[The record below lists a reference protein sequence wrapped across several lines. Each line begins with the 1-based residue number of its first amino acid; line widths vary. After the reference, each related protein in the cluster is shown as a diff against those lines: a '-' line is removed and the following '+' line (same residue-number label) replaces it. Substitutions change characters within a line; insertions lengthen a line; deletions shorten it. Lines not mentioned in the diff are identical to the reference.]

1 MCLCLKIE
9 TGPWKP
15 WKPSGSFKFPRE
27 QPPPPTPLTSLRI
40 PWPQRNSHLLL
51 FSQLCIALLLWQESG
66 SLPPT
71 LLKELVVCFYWL
83 GRDHR
88 CCMQD
93 TLLSI
98 ISQAGTNSEVIVGSP
113 PPLQA
118 HTDSTVLTKANDKL
132 KKAYRAH
139 LERYHCSLC
148 VLLQWGFRGGNPAF
162 QTSCSFHQRPS
173 LNTHC
178 VQGNDILCTG
188 HRRRHFWRNAEQS
201 DMEQVWK
208 GPAVWTPSLTPSWNE
223 YLCKIPCA
231 LSINEQILDKCSHQA
246 TCMAD
251 VEFKSWYLLCLRAE
265 QFL

>member
-15 WKPSGSFKFPRE
+15 WKPSTSFKFPTRAA
-27 QPPPPTPLTSLRI
+27 PLLTSLRI
-40 PWPQRNSHLLL
+40 PWQQRNSHLLL

-83 GRDHR
+83 GRGHR
-88 CCMQD
+88 CCMKD

-98 ISQAGTNSEVIVGSP
+98 ISRAGTHSEVIVGNP

-118 HTDSTVLTKANDKL
+118 HTDSMVFTKANNKL
-132 KKAYRAH
+132 KTAYWAH
-139 LERYHCSLC
+139 LERYPCSYVFC
-148 VLLQWGFRGGNPAF
+148 
-162 QTSCSFHQRPS
+162 CSGDSEEEIPHFELHA
-173 LNTHC
+173 HF
-178 VQGNDILCTG
+178 VNDLHWIPIVCRELTFLCTG
-188 HRRRHFWRNAEQS
+188 QRKRHLWRNAEQS
-201 DMEQVWK
+201 DMLQAWK
-208 GPAVWTPSLTPSWNE
+208 GPAVWTLSLTPSWNG

-251 VEFKSWYLLCLRAE
+251 VKFKPWYLLCLRAE